1 VNREQRPIEA
11 VRVVLVGW
19 QQLLLASDQIGLGPD
34 LLGRNRGSSSKQS
47 LDGGLVRLRAH
58 SHPMSLN
65 NLVNLYQLRP
75 SQAYN

>member
-1 VNREQRPIEA
+1 MPVRAVLIE
-11 VRVVLVGW
+11 W

-58 SHPMSLN
+58 SHPMSLKN
-65 NLVNLYQLRP
+65 KVQIMNTQLIKKFID
-75 SQAYN
+75 YE